1 MKNKTDILIIT
12 TGQGHES
19 LAQVMSEELV
29 QKTQFSVAI
38 FKYFPK
44 VGIHLLLHRYAP
56 WLMRFLSRPFNSR
69 LIVKLSRLV
78 LKQRFLALVEDQ
90 LRQHQPQVVIST
102 FYLLN
107 PAIEAL
113 KARYNFHFINL
124 ITDPRTMIL
133 LNPSPLA
140 DVNFTFDEDQE
151 TKIKELYPSAK
162 TKVTGW
168 FVKGVFET
176 AYSQKQAKLNLKMDP
191 KVPMLLLTSGSLG
204 NASPAQLL
212 PKLSSLKKP
221 VQVVLICGS
230 NKLLKD
236 LADNFNKSLKKTNQL
251 VDLRVLGF
259 TKEMDKYIKA
269 ADLVIG
275 KAGPN
280 TLFEAVATK
289 TPFMAI
295 EYGGQQEFGNQELIK
310 GYNLGI
316 VENRLDNIW
325 AKLVEFI
332 EQLNLLDAFSLDLE
346 KMKNHNA
353 KAKKILVEELK
364 KIIKN

>member
-19 LAQVMSEELV
+19 LAQVMAEEII
-29 QKTQFSVAI
+29 QKTQFSVAT

-56 WLMRFLSRPFNSR
+56 WLMRLLAKPLNNQHFVR
-69 LIVKLSRLV
+69 LSRLV
-78 LKQRFLALVEDQ
+78 LKYRFLSLVEAQ
-90 LRQHQPQVVIST
+90 LSQHRPQVVIST

-113 KARYNFHFINL
+113 KAKYNFYFINL
-124 ITDPRTMIL
+124 ITDPKTMIL
-133 LNPSPLA
+133 LNPTPEA
-140 DVNFTFDEDQE
+140 DVNLTFDEAQA
-151 TKIKELYPSAK
+151 TKVKELYPTAK

-176 AYSQKQAKLNLKMDP
+176 VYSQKQAKISLKMDP
-191 KVPMLLLTSGSLG
+191 KVPVLLLTSGSLG

-212 PKLSSLKKP
+212 PKLLSLKTP
-221 VQVVLICGS
+221 VQIVLICGS
-230 NKLLKD
+230 NKLLKN

-251 VDLRVLGF
+251 VNLRVLGF

-295 EYGGQQEFGNQELIK
+295 EYGGQQEFGNQELIR
-310 GYNLGI
+310 GYNLGV
-316 VENRLDNIW
+316 VENRLDKIW
-325 AKLVEFI
+325 TKLVEFI
-332 EQLNLLDAFSLDLE
+332 EQPTILNAFKPDLE
-346 KMKNHNA
+346 KMKTHNL
-353 KAKKILVEELK
+353 KAKKILVEELEK
-364 KIIKN
+364 VVI